1 MRRFYMSEG
10 QRELEMKIEET
21 AKHIRRVKPGITR
34 NRLVNR
40 RNKMI
45 ETLHTLVDNNNQLI
59 DKRHLS
65 Y

>member
-1 MRRFYMSEG
+1 MRRFYISEE
-10 QRELEMKIEET
+10 QRDLEVRIEET
-21 AKHIRRVKPGITR
+21 TKHIRRVKPGITR
-34 NRLVNR
+34 NRLVER

-45 ETLHTLVDNNNQLI
+45 NVLHTLVDDNDQLI